1 MIITDCIFSP
11 QFDVF
16 DILFEDPFR
25 ISLKI
30 YSSLLLSMFKTKHE
44 LKQLCGRKGLKM
56 YKPLIVLSRK
66 M

>member
-25 ISLKI
+25 KI
-30 YSSLLLSMFKTKHE
+30 IYLNLFFFITFNVQDKT
-44 LKQLCGRKGLKM
+44 
-56 YKPLIVLSRK
+56 
-66 M
+66 